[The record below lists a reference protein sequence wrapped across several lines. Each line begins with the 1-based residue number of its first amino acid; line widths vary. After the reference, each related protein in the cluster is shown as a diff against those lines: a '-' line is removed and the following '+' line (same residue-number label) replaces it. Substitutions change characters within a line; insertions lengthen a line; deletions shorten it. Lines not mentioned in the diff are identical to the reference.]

1 MARRKNLSL
10 SASVISLFRG
20 KYFEIE
26 FKFILF
32 YVSYIMTDLKN
43 SSPYIL

>member
-10 SASVISLFRG
+10 SASVISPFRG

-26 FKFILF
+26 FKFICVIHYDWF
-32 YVSYIMTDLKN
+32 KKF
-43 SSPYIL
+43 